1 MWGGLSKWLQDSRQD
16 KYVELQVLLLE
27 SYTIVLPLVLSR
39 LHVHEKGQIILES

>member
-1 MWGGLSKWLQDSRQD
+1 MITRQQTGQVQ
-16 KYVELQVLLLE
+16 YVELQVLLLE